1 MVLSPPTKDEIKE
14 IAKLFNLELTDEE
27 LQSISEAFKRKLKL
41 YEALDKLP
49 EFKPP
54 VKYPRTV
61 GRFPTQEEN
70 PYGALAWVVSIKG
83 KEEGKLK
90 GKRICVKDNIMV
102 AGVPLLQGS
111 KMLEGYIPDIDAT
124 VVTRILDE
132 GGEIVAKTTSEA
144 LSSSGG
150 SHTSYPW
157 PVLNPRNPEYM
168 AGGSSSGSAA
178 AVASGYCDIAIG
190 GDQGGSIRIPSSWV
204 GIYGLKPTYGLV
216 PYTGAF
222 SLEPT
227 LDHLGPMANNVE
239 DLALALE
246 VIAGRDD
253 LDPRQPDSLPYPP
266 VKEYSKLIK
275 QEIRGLKVAIVKE
288 GFGWPNSEKDV
299 DEIVYNSAKNF
310 EKLGVAVDEISI
322 PMHKYSLPIYRAVAV
337 GGKVALFLGSGLGW
351 GRKGYFETSVAE
363 FFGNALKA
371 RARDLPSGLK
381 EDLIEGYYMITRYNN
396 VYYAKARNLAFLL
409 RKAYDD
415 VLKKYDALIMPT
427 TPFKAVRFDD
437 ESIKKYDELLIMPTT
452 PFEIDIPLLRG
463 YNDLNTAPFN
473 VTGHPAINVPVGY
486 SNGLPVGMMIIGR
499 HFEDDIVLRLAYAYE
514 KNFGN

>member
-1 MVLSPPTKDEIKE
+1 MVLSPPTKDEIRE

-27 LQSISEAFKRKLKL
+27 VQSISEAFKRRLKL

-49 EFKPP
+49 EFKPT

-83 KEEGKLK
+83 KEEEGKLK
-90 GKRICVKDNIMV
+90 GKRICIKDNIMV

-132 GGEIVAKTTSEA
+132 GGEIVAKATSEA
-144 LSSSGG
+144 LSSGG
-150 SHTSYPW
+150 GNTAYPW

-168 AGGSSSGSAA
+168 AGGSSSGSAV
-178 AVASGYCDIAIG
+178 AVATGYCDIAIG

-266 VKEYSKLIK
+266 VKEYSKLIG
-275 QEIRGLKVAIVKE
+275 QDVRELKVAIVKE
-288 GFGWPNSEKDV
+288 GFGLPNSEKDV
-299 DEIVYNSAKNF
+299 DEMVYSSAKNF

-322 PMHKYSLPIYRAVAV
+322 PIHRYGTAIWTPILVE
-337 GGKVALFLGSGLGW
+337 GKVATLILGSGLGW
-351 GRKGYFETSVAE
+351 GRKGYFETSIAE
-363 FFGNALKA
+363 FFGSALKA
-371 RARDLPSGLK
+371 RARDLPYGVK
-381 EDLIEGYYMITRYNN
+381 EELVAGYYMITRYNN

-415 VLKKYDALIMPT
+415 ALKKYDALIMPT
-427 TPFKAVRFDD
+427 TPMKA
-437 ESIKKYDELLIMPTT
+437 IKFEEASTKGGNLLANVT
-452 PFEIDIPLLRG
+452 
-463 YNDLNTAPFN
+463 PFN

-499 HFEDDIVLRLAYAYE
+499 HFEDDIVLRLAYAFE
-514 KNFGN
+514 KNFVK